1 MVSSLEVSVVSSLE
15 VSVVSSLE
23 VSVVDVAV
31 VVLEVAWVGVL

>member
-1 MVSSLEVSVVSSLE
+1 MSSLEVSVVSSLE